1 MPSLVYR
8 KAIKLIDL
16 IFRFPDYR
24 RIKKLLSKEK
34 FRSLVRSNKNWPWR
48 FPNTIFFT
56 DCRITSILLILVHQF
71 DFIDK
76 YFFDEFLIQGVNNS
90 VSLWSQKDIYSE
102 ILLSI
107 SSNIKEGFFDLSF
120 SYCGDIIYVA
130 GFSVIPGFIY
140 GINSENVILIS
151 KMQVIKGKV
160 DLIEKCLKEHVGI
173 NLQRNIFHA
182 IIGIANKLKI
192 YNILSVKASQQLS
205 FKDNILSFYSTYN
218 SFFETIQG
226 VESLDGLWYIK
237 LPLFDAEISN
247 NSASHRR
254 RRLIRRRFNGEII
267 QSINTSIDTI
277 IDSSRIRNVS

>member
-1 MPSLVYR
+1 
-8 KAIKLIDL
+8 
-16 IFRFPDYR
+16 
-24 RIKKLLSKEK
+24 
-34 FRSLVRSNKNWPWR
+34 
-48 FPNTIFFT
+48 
-56 DCRITSILLILVHQF
+56 
-71 DFIDK
+71 
-76 YFFDEFLIQGVNNS
+76 
-90 VSLWSQKDIYSE
+90 
-102 ILLSI
+102 
-107 SSNIKEGFFDLSF
+107 
-120 SYCGDIIYVA
+120 
-130 GFSVIPGFIY
+130 
-140 GINSENVILIS
+140 
-151 KMQVIKGKV
+151 MQVIKGKV

>member
-16 IFRFPDYR
+16 IFRFSDYR

-56 DCRITSILLILVHQF
+56 DCRITSILLILVPQF

-120 SYCGDIIYVA
+120 S
-130 GFSVIPGFIY
+130 
-140 GINSENVILIS
+140 
-151 KMQVIKGKV
+151 
-160 DLIEKCLKEHVGI
+160 
-173 NLQRNIFHA
+173 
-182 IIGIANKLKI
+182 
-192 YNILSVKASQQLS
+192 
-205 FKDNILSFYSTYN
+205 
-218 SFFETIQG
+218 
-226 VESLDGLWYIK
+226 
-237 LPLFDAEISN
+237 
-247 NSASHRR
+247 
-254 RRLIRRRFNGEII
+254 
-267 QSINTSIDTI
+267 
-277 IDSSRIRNVS
+277 